1 MAHAGD
7 IARIKSQE
15 QKLVFVSFTE
25 ADALAIG
32 LAIVRNLEASGKNGL
47 VDVSLW
53 DRQIFSHSMAGKHWN
68 CWMQAVPLKPAT
80 VLIRKITPLP
90 VVVFRSG

>member
-1 MAHAGD
+1 MAHADD

-32 LAIVRNLEASGKNGL
+32 LAIVRNL
-47 VDVSLW
+47 
-53 DRQIFSHSMAGKHWN
+53 
-68 CWMQAVPLKPAT
+68 
-80 VLIRKITPLP
+80 
-90 VVVFRSG
+90 